1 VPPVVIFERH
11 SMEMLPRE
19 EVFSEDTDEEDR
31 EDCEFWS
38 SEGNTDN
45 EEEDDEEWLDAST
58 EEYVPLDDAIIEEY
72 DNAGPQRAE
81 SIEW

>member
-1 VPPVVIFERH
+1 MPPVVIFDRP

-19 EVFSEDTDEEDR
+19 MVFSEDTDEENRVDW
-31 EDCEFWS
+31 ETWS
-38 SEGNTDN
+38 SESNTDN

-58 EEYVPLDDAIIEEY
+58 EEYVPLDDAIIDEY
-72 DNAGPQRAE
+72 DNAGPRRAE